1 MAMEIEVGKITA
13 FDNVNGK
20 GILGSVVFI
29 DYEVSSQK
37 TTVNVAISLDRDASL
52 AEIEARVL
60 EKAKQQLRDL
70 VATF

>member
-1 MAMEIEVGKITA
+1 MAMKIEVGKITA
-13 FDNVNGK
+13 FDNDNGK
-20 GILGSVVFI
+20 GILGEVDFI
-29 DYEVSSQK
+29 DYEVSSQR
-37 TTVNVAISLDRDASL
+37 TTVNVEISLDRDASL